1 MFFSVSKNGIRS
13 SASERIDI
21 KFTKMSQKNKNR
33 PNTED
38 MDKFAQEL
46 QEQIMEQIRKRYSE
60 TVINHWQNPRNFK
73 KIKSPDGYAS
83 VKGSCGDTMEMFIK
97 MDREKISE
105 CGFQTDGCGTTIV
118 CGSVVTELALNKSF
132 TEALARVSA
141 DEILKILG
149 GLPPADIHCAELAA
163 ETLRR
168 ALADYLYQ
176 KQSPWKKHYRRS

>member
-1 MFFSVSKNGIRS
+1 
-13 SASERIDI
+13 
-21 KFTKMSQKNKNR
+21 MSQKNKNR

-38 MDKFAQEL
+38 IEKFAREL
-46 QEQIMEQIRKRYSE
+46 QDQIMKQIRKRYSE
-60 TVINHWQNPRNFK
+60 TVIDHWQNPRNFK
-73 KIKSPDGYAS
+73 KIEEPDGYAS

-97 MDREKISE
+97 MGREKITS
-105 CGFQTDGCGTTIV
+105 CGFQTDGCATTIV
-118 CGSVVTELALNKSF
+118 CGSVATELAF

-168 ALADYLYQ
+168 ALADCLYH
-176 KQSPWKKHYRRS
+176 KQFPWKKHYRRS